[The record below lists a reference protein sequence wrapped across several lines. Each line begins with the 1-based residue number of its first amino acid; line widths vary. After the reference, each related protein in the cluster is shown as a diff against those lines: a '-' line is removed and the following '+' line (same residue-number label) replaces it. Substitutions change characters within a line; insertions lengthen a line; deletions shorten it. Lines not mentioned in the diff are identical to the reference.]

1 MKLLLLESLLVSLIV
16 SYVNARVVNFAVIA
30 FCNNSVQLN
39 VNGDII
45 EMQKETEDIPL
56 WKISFE
62 VGDGDI
68 TYNYVCDSE
77 EEKVRHTLAS
87 SETNTHNE
95 LFNREKTL
103 YTLPK
108 LGYPNSKKWDRS
120 LGQTELFDETY
131 IPTFIFYDYG
141 NFFIKG
147 TTTHTFSKVVA
158 ILKDNVFSFNKIP
171 SSGKNGD
178 ENKFQF
184 KITLPGEGIYHRN
197 VLKFRPSSY
206 DPVFFR
212 QILYGDIAHAIGN
225 PAHESVTA
233 RVYQSDGVGIGLYV
247 LQEDC
252 TTESFIRTA
261 FYGNEEDGTISP
273 YTKSVI
279 YDCSTGADFNYK
291 DPNWLG
297 AFQNDTY
304 DLKEELLEMTR
315 QIYILDI
322 NDADQIKEL
331 DENWLELDTLL
342 RALALEYLAGHW
354 DSYWF
359 LTTNFITYH
368 PAEETE
374 GVKYSYTKY
383 KYYFID
389 QDFDQ
394 TWGIG
399 MDQQFDPLNFPK
411 KSYKDYVNLD
421 WANLNNDSYDSHTRV
436 IVDKL
441 IGCDSQDRDAT
452 CTTRTFFESHL
463 KSIVQHIFNPV
474 ALGGRID
481 AYKERLRPEV
491 IWDTE
496 EVVRQ
501 HVGTKKLYDFKVSDF
516 DGNIETGNYLGSLV
530 YWGLK
535 DWIKE
540 RADSVCNEFG
550 FKYDEVA
557 LTPETA
563 DMYEAQDIQPDKEFD
578 TEDNKFSNIKSTDD
592 TNNLSKSDGM
602 MIKPTLLL
610 SSAFVLIISLI
621 FNLF

>member
-1 MKLLLLESLLVSLIV
+1 LFISLIGTCV
-16 SYVNARVVNFAVIA
+16 KARTVNFSVIA
-30 FCNNSVQLN
+30 FCNQGANLSLN
-39 VNGDII
+39 GETI
-45 EMQKETEDIPL
+45 ELNKETEDIPL
-56 WKISFE
+56 WKTSYE
-62 VGDGDI
+62 VGDDDI
-68 TYNYVCDSE
+68 TYNYICDGTE
-77 EEKVRHTLAS
+77 ETVVHKLAS
-87 SETNTHNE
+87 NETDTHNE
-95 LFNREKTL
+95 LFNREKTI

-108 LGYPNSKKWDRS
+108 LGYPNSKKWERS

-158 ILKDNVFSFNKIP
+158 ILKDNVFTFNKIP

-184 KITLPGEGIYHRN
+184 KITLPGDGIYHRT

-225 PAHESVTA
+225 PTHESVTA

-252 TTESFIRTA
+252 TTESFIKTA
-261 FYGNEEDGTISP
+261 FYGNKDGTISP

-279 YDCSTGADFNYK
+279 YDCSTGADFNYE

-297 AFQNDTY
+297 AFQNDTF

-315 QIYILDI
+315 QIFVLDI
-322 NDADQIKEL
+322 NNTEQIKDL

-342 RALALEYLAGHW
+342 RAMVLEYLAGHW

-359 LTTNFITYH
+359 LTTNFVTYH
-368 PAEETE
+368 PDEETE
-374 GVKYSYTKY
+374 GSKYMYTKY

-394 TWGIG
+394 TWGVG
-399 MDQQFDPLNFPK
+399 MSEQLDPQNFPR
-411 KSYKDYVNLD
+411 KSYKEYVNLD
-421 WANLNNDSYDSHTRV
+421 WARLNNDSFDSHTRV
-436 IVDKL
+436 IIDKF
-441 IGCDSQDRDAT
+441 IGCNSQDKNAK
-452 CTTRTFFESHL
+452 CTTRTYFESHL
-463 KSIVQHIFNPV
+463 KSIVQYIFNPI

-491 IWDTE
+491 VWDTE

-501 HVGTKKLYDFKVSDF
+501 HQGTVKQYDFKVYDF
-516 DGNIETGNYLGSLV
+516 DNNIETGSYLGSLF

-540 RADSVCNEFG
+540 RADSVCLEFN
-550 FKYDEVA
+550 FKYNQAA

-563 DMYEAQDIQPDKEFD
+563 EKHEPQDIKPDIEYD
-578 TEDNKFSNIKSTDD
+578 ANNNKFENDAIKSNL
-592 TNNLSKSDGM
+592 TNDSMST
-602 MIKPTLLL
+602 KPTLLL
-610 SSAFVLIISLI
+610 SSIVLMLISLI
-621 FNLF
+621 LY

>member
-1 MKLLLLESLLVSLIV
+1 
-16 SYVNARVVNFAVIA
+16 
-30 FCNNSVQLN
+30 
-39 VNGDII
+39 
-45 EMQKETEDIPL
+45 
-56 WKISFE
+56 
-62 VGDGDI
+62 
-68 TYNYVCDSE
+68 
-77 EEKVRHTLAS
+77 
-87 SETNTHNE
+87 
-95 LFNREKTL
+95 
-103 YTLPK
+103 
-108 LGYPNSKKWDRS
+108 
-120 LGQTELFDETY
+120 
-131 IPTFIFYDYG
+131 
-141 NFFIKG
+141 
-147 TTTHTFSKVVA
+147 
-158 ILKDNVFSFNKIP
+158 
-171 SSGKNGD
+171 
-178 ENKFQF
+178 
-184 KITLPGEGIYHRN
+184 
-197 VLKFRPSSY
+197 LKFRPSSY

-252 TTESFIRTA
+252 TTESFIKTC
-261 FYGNEEDGTISP
+261 FYGNKEDGTIRP

-279 YDCSTGADFNYK
+279 YDCSTGADFNYY

-304 DLKEELLEMTR
+304 DLKMELKEMTR
-315 QIYILDI
+315 QIDILDI
-322 NDADQIKEL
+322 NNPEDIKNL

-359 LTTNFITYH
+359 LTTNFIVYH

-374 GVKYSYTKY
+374 GTQFNYSKY

-399 MDQQFDPLNFPK
+399 MAQQFDPTNFPK

-421 WANLNNDSYDSHTRV
+421 WANLNEDDSYDSHTRV

-441 IGCDSQDRDAT
+441 IGCGSTNRDAT
-452 CTTRTFFESHL
+452 CTTRTYFESHL
-463 KSIVQHIFNPV
+463 KSIVQHIFNPI

-496 EVVRQ
+496 EVIRQ
-501 HVGTKKLYDFKVSDF
+501 HQGTKRLYDFTVADF
-516 DGNIETGNYLGSLV
+516 DSNIESGNYLGSLV
-530 YWGLK
+530 FWGLK
-535 DWIKE
+535 DWINI
-540 RADSVCNEFG
+540 RAESVCKEFN
-550 FKYDEVA
+550 FEYDKVA

-563 DMYEAQDIQPDKEFD
+563 EKYQAQDITPEKTYD
-578 TEDNKFSNIKSTDD
+578 TEKNDFSNIVNDD
-592 TNNLSKSDGM
+592 TTNKLSNSGAIA
-602 MIKPTLLL
+602 IKPALLL
-610 SSAFVLIISLI
+610 SSVIITIITIL
-621 FNLF
+621 FNVF

>member
-1 MKLLLLESLLVSLIV
+1 
-16 SYVNARVVNFAVIA
+16 
-30 FCNNSVQLN
+30 
-39 VNGDII
+39 
-45 EMQKETEDIPL
+45 
-56 WKISFE
+56 
-62 VGDGDI
+62 
-68 TYNYVCDSE
+68 
-77 EEKVRHTLAS
+77 
-87 SETNTHNE
+87 
-95 LFNREKTL
+95 
-103 YTLPK
+103 
-108 LGYPNSKKWDRS
+108 
-120 LGQTELFDETY
+120 
-131 IPTFIFYDYG
+131 
-141 NFFIKG
+141 
-147 TTTHTFSKVVA
+147 
-158 ILKDNVFSFNKIP
+158 
-171 SSGKNGD
+171 
-178 ENKFQF
+178 
-184 KITLPGEGIYHRN
+184 
-197 VLKFRPSSY
+197 
-206 DPVFFR
+206 
-212 QILYGDIAHAIGN
+212 
-225 PAHESVTA
+225 
-233 RVYQSDGVGIGLYV
+233 
-247 LQEDC
+247 
-252 TTESFIRTA
+252 
-261 FYGNEEDGTISP
+261 
-273 YTKSVI
+273 
-279 YDCSTGADFNYK
+279 
-291 DPNWLG
+291 
-297 AFQNDTY
+297 
-304 DLKEELLEMTR
+304 
-315 QIYILDI
+315 
-322 NDADQIKEL
+322 
-331 DENWLELDTLL
+331 L

>member
-1 MKLLLLESLLVSLIV
+1 MKQLLFESLALILLA
-16 SYVNARVVNFAVIA
+16 SYAKARVVDFSVIA
-30 FCNNSVQLN
+30 FCNTSVQLN
-39 VNGDII
+39 VNGGIVDLT
-45 EMQKETEDIPL
+45 KEAQDIPL
-56 WKISFE
+56 WKASHE
-62 VGDGDI
+62 VGDNDI
-68 TYNYVCDSE
+68 SYYYICDGNGE
-77 EEKVRHTLAS
+77 NVTHTLAS
-87 SETNTHNE
+87 SETTTHNE
-95 LFNREKTL
+95 LFNREKTI

-108 LGYPNSKKWDRS
+108 FGYPNTKKWDRS
-120 LGQTELFDETY
+120 LGPTELFDETY

-147 TTTHTFSKVVA
+147 TTSHTFSKVVA
-158 ILKDNVFSFNKIP
+158 ILKDNYFVFNDIP

-184 KITLPGEGIYHRN
+184 RITLPGDGIYHRT

-212 QILYGDIAHAIGN
+212 QMLYSDIAHAIGN
-225 PAHESVTA
+225 PAHENVAA
-233 RVYQSDGVGIGLYV
+233 RIYQSDGVGIGLYV

-252 TTESFIRTA
+252 TTESFIKTA
-261 FYGNEEDGTISP
+261 FYGNKEDGSILP

-279 YDCSTGADFNYK
+279 YDCSTGADFNYY

-304 DLKEELLEMTR
+304 DLKIELKEMTR
-315 QIYILDI
+315 QIDILDI
-322 NDADQIKEL
+322 NNAEQIKNL

-359 LTTNFITYH
+359 LTTNFIVYH

-374 GVKYSYTKY
+374 GTEWNYSKY

-399 MDQQFDPLNFPK
+399 MAEQFDPLNFPK

-421 WANLNNDSYDSHTRV
+421 WANLNNDSFDSHTRV
-436 IVDKL
+436 IIDKL
-441 IGCDSQDRDAT
+441 IGCGSTNRDAT
-452 CTTRTFFESHL
+452 CITRTYFESHL

-501 HVGTKKLYDFKVSDF
+501 HQGTIRLYDFKVSDF
-516 DGNIETGNYLGSLV
+516 DSNIESGNYLNSLV

-540 RADSVCNEFG
+540 RADSVCLEFN
-550 FKYDEVA
+550 FEYDKVA

-563 DMYEAQDIQPDKEFD
+563 EKYKAQDIAADKTYDTQKNEFSSVVND
-578 TEDNKFSNIKSTDD
+578 DSSSKLSNSGCT
-592 TNNLSKSDGM
+592 
-602 MIKPTLLL
+602 IKPTVLL
-610 SSAFVLIISLI
+610 SSVIIMIITI
-621 FNLF
+621 FFNRF

>member
-1 MKLLLLESLLVSLIV
+1 
-16 SYVNARVVNFAVIA
+16 
-30 FCNNSVQLN
+30 
-39 VNGDII
+39 
-45 EMQKETEDIPL
+45 
-56 WKISFE
+56 
-62 VGDGDI
+62 
-68 TYNYVCDSE
+68 
-77 EEKVRHTLAS
+77 
-87 SETNTHNE
+87 
-95 LFNREKTL
+95 
-103 YTLPK
+103 
-108 LGYPNSKKWDRS
+108 
-120 LGQTELFDETY
+120 
-131 IPTFIFYDYG
+131 
-141 NFFIKG
+141 
-147 TTTHTFSKVVA
+147 
-158 ILKDNVFSFNKIP
+158 
-171 SSGKNGD
+171 
-178 ENKFQF
+178 
-184 KITLPGEGIYHRN
+184 
-197 VLKFRPSSY
+197 LKFRPSSY

-212 QILYGDIAHAIGN
+212 QILYTDIAHAIGN

-233 RVYQSDGVGIGLYV
+233 RVYTSDGTGIGLYV

-252 TTESFIRTA
+252 TTESFIKTA
-261 FYGNEEDGTISP
+261 FYGNAEDGTIRP

-279 YDCSTGADFNYK
+279 YDCSTGADFNYE

-315 QIYILDI
+315 QIHILDI
-322 NDADQIKEL
+322 NNAEDIKNL

-374 GVKYSYTKY
+374 GTKWNYSKY

-399 MDQQFDPLNFPK
+399 MGQQLDPLNFPK
-411 KSYKDYVNLD
+411 KSYKEFIGLD
-421 WANLNNDSYDSHTRV
+421 WAHLNNDSFDSHTRV

-441 IGCDSQDRDAT
+441 IGCASTDKDAK
-452 CTTRTFFESHL
+452 CTTKSYFESHL

-491 IWDTE
+491 VWDTE

-516 DGNIETGNYLGSLV
+516 DGNIESGNYLGSLV
-530 YWGLK
+530 FWGLK

-540 RADSVCNEFG
+540 RADSVCKEFG
-550 FKYDEVA
+550 FEYDKVA

-563 DMYEAQDIQPDKEFD
+563 EKYKAQEITPEKDYDAQDNTFA
-578 TEDNKFSNIKSTDD
+578 NIPSTSIDSD
-592 TNNLSKSDGM
+592 ITKLNNSGSMKVT
-602 MIKPTLLL
+602 PTLIF
-610 SSAFVLIISLI
+610 SSLVVLIISVF
-621 FNLF
+621 FNAF

>member
-1 MKLLLLESLLVSLIV
+1 MKLLLFESLALGLLSSFVK
-16 SYVNARVVNFAVIA
+16 ARVVNFSVIA
-30 FCNNSVQLN
+30 FCDISAQLSI
-39 VNGDII
+39 NGQTIDLT
-45 EMQKETEDIPL
+45 KEVSDIPL
-56 WKISFE
+56 WKGSEE

-68 TYNYVCDSE
+68 SYNYICDGKE
-77 EEKVRHTLAS
+77 ENVKHTLAGT
-87 SETNTHNE
+87 ETNTHNE

-103 YTLPK
+103 FTLPK
-108 LGYPNSKKWDRS
+108 FGYPNTKKWTRS

-131 IPTFIFYDYG
+131 IPTFIFYGYG
-141 NFFIKG
+141 NFFIRG
-147 TTTHTFSKVVA
+147 TTSHTFSKVVA
-158 ILKDNVFSFNKIP
+158 ILKDNVFTFNRIP

-184 KITLPGEGIYHRN
+184 KITLPDDGIYHRT

-233 RVYQSDGVGIGLYV
+233 RVYTSDGTGIGLYV

-252 TTESFIRTA
+252 TTESFIKTA
-261 FYGNEEDGTISP
+261 FYGNEKDGTISP
-273 YTKSVI
+273 YTKSII
-279 YDCSTGADFNYK
+279 YDCSTGADFNYE

-315 QIYILDI
+315 QIHILDI
-322 NDADQIKEL
+322 NDPNQIKNL

-359 LTTNFITYH
+359 LTTNFVTYH

-374 GVKYSYTKY
+374 GTKWNYSKY

-399 MDQQFDPLNFPK
+399 MGEQLNPLEFPK
-411 KSYKDYVNLD
+411 KSYKDFINLD
-421 WANLNNDSYDSHTRV
+421 WAHLNRGDSYDSHTRV

-441 IGCDSQDRDAT
+441 IGCGSTDRDAT
-452 CTTRTFFESHL
+452 CTTRTYFESHL

-501 HVGTKKLYDFKVSDF
+501 HIGTIKLYDFKINDF
-516 DGNIETGNYLGSLV
+516 DSNIESGNYLGSKV

-535 DWIKE
+535 DWIKI
-540 RADSVCNEFG
+540 RAESVCAEFG
-550 FKYDEVA
+550 FEYDKVA

-563 DMYEAQDIQPDKEFD
+563 ETYQAQDITPEKEYD
-578 TEDNKFSNIKSTDD
+578 TEDNSFANIDPDNKA
-592 TNNLSKSDGM
+592 NLTSGSVTF
-602 MIKPTLLL
+602 KPSLLL
-610 SSAFVLIISLI
+610 SSFIVMLITILL
-621 FNLF
+621 FNH

>member
-1 MKLLLLESLLVSLIV
+1 
-16 SYVNARVVNFAVIA
+16 
-30 FCNNSVQLN
+30 
-39 VNGDII
+39 
-45 EMQKETEDIPL
+45 
-56 WKISFE
+56 
-62 VGDGDI
+62 
-68 TYNYVCDSE
+68 
-77 EEKVRHTLAS
+77 
-87 SETNTHNE
+87 
-95 LFNREKTL
+95 
-103 YTLPK
+103 
-108 LGYPNSKKWDRS
+108 
-120 LGQTELFDETY
+120 
-131 IPTFIFYDYG
+131 
-141 NFFIKG
+141 
-147 TTTHTFSKVVA
+147 
-158 ILKDNVFSFNKIP
+158 LKDSVFSFNKIP

-233 RVYQSDGVGIGLYV
+233 RVYQSDGTGIGLYV

-252 TTESFIRTA
+252 TTESFIKTA
-261 FYGNEEDGTISP
+261 FYGNEEDGTIKP

-291 DPNWLG
+291 DSNWLG

-315 QIYILDI
+315 QIYNLDV
-322 NDADQIKEL
+322 NDAEKVKEL
-331 DENWLELDTLL
+331 SENWLDLDTLL

-399 MDQQFDPLNFPK
+399 MGQNLDPLHFPE
-411 KSYKDYVNLD
+411 KSYKDFVNLD
-421 WANLNNDSYDSHTRV
+421 WANLNDDSYDSHTRV

-441 IGCDSQDRDAT
+441 IGCDSKDTNAQ
-452 CTTRTFFESHL
+452 CTTKTYFESHL
-463 KSIVQHIFNPV
+463 KSMVQHIFNPN

-491 IWDTE
+491 VWDTE

-501 HVGTKKLYDFKVSDF
+501 HVGTVKLYDFKVSDF
-516 DGNIETGNYLGSLV
+516 DGNIETGEYNGSLV

-535 DWIKE
+535 NWIKT
-540 RADSVCNEFG
+540 RADSVCKEFN
-550 FKYDEVA
+550 FSYDSEA
-557 LTPETA
+557 LTPEA
-563 DMYEAQDIQPDKEFD
+563 AEKYEPQVIEPGKEFD
-578 TEDNKFSNIKSTDD
+578 TSNNKFSNTV
-592 TNNLSKSDGM
+592 TESKKNELKDDGM
-602 MIKPTLLL
+602 KIKPSLLI
-610 SSAFVLIISLI
+610 SSLIVLIVSLVLNRI
-621 FNLF
+621 

>member
-1 MKLLLLESLLVSLIV
+1 MKLFLFEILALSLIA
-16 SYVNARVVNFAVIA
+16 SYVKARIVEFSVIA
-30 FCNNSVQLN
+30 FCSNVQLN
-39 VNGDII
+39 LNGEIVSLS
-45 EMQKETEDIPL
+45 KETDDIPL
-56 WKISFE
+56 WKASHE
-62 VGDGDI
+62 SGDGNL
-68 TYNYVCDSE
+68 TYNYVCDGT
-77 EEKVRHTLAS
+77 EEKVKHTLAA
-87 SETNTHNE
+87 SETKTHNE
-95 LFNREKTL
+95 LFNREKTI
-103 YTLPK
+103 YVLPK
-108 LGYPNSKKWDRS
+108 FGYPNTKKWNRS

-147 TTTHTFSKVVA
+147 VTSHTFSKVVA
-158 ILKDNVFSFNKIP
+158 ILKDNVFTFEDIP
-171 SSGKNGD
+171 TSGKNGD

-225 PAHESVTA
+225 PAHESVSA

-261 FYGNEEDGTISP
+261 FYGNEADGTILP

-279 YDCSTGADFNYK
+279 YDCATGADFNDE

-297 AFQNDTY
+297 SFQNDTY
-304 DLKEELLEMTR
+304 DLKQELLEMTR
-315 QIYILDI
+315 QIHILDI
-322 NDADQIKEL
+322 NNAEQIKNL

-342 RALALEYLAGHW
+342 RALALEYLTGHW

-359 LTTNFITYH
+359 LTTNFVTYH

-374 GVKYSYTKY
+374 GTQYNYSKY

-399 MDQQFDPLNFPK
+399 MSEQLDPMNFPK
-411 KSYKDYVNLD
+411 KSYKDFVGLD
-421 WANLNNDSYDSHTRV
+421 WANLNPDESFDAHTRI

-441 IGCDSQDRDAT
+441 IGCNSSDRNAQ
-452 CTTRTFFESHL
+452 CTTRTYFESHL

-516 DGNIETGNYLGSLV
+516 DSNIDSGNYLGSLV
-530 YWGLK
+530 FWGLK

-540 RADSVCNEFG
+540 RANSVCQEFG
-550 FKYDEVA
+550 FEYDKVA

-563 DMYEAQDIQPDKEFD
+563 EKYQAQEITPDKTYD
-578 TEDNKFSNIKSTDD
+578 TDDNAFSNIKGNI
-592 TNNLSKSDGM
+592 NNLDNGSM
-602 MIKPTLLL
+602 TIKPTLLL
-610 SSAFVLIISLI
+610 SSVIIMIITLIINVL
-621 FNLF
+621 